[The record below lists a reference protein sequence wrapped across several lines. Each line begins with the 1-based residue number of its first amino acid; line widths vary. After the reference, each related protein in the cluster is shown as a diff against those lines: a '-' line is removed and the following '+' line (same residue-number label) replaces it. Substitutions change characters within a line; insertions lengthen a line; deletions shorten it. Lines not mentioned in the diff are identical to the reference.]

1 MRTYKVKEKYLKD
14 AAMWFAELGEVPN
27 TYAKVLITKSESKPT
42 AVIKRYWKR
51 YWKSWGGFIHEVK
64 KHHQDLI
71 DLTEPQKEAVS
82 ELPKDP
88 LEALRASTTEK

>member
-1 MRTYKVKEKYLKD
+1 
-14 AAMWFAELGEVPN
+14 
-27 TYAKVLITKSESKPT
+27 
-42 AVIKRYWKR
+42 KRYWKR
-51 YWKSWGGFIHEVK
+51 YWKSWGGFTHEVR

-71 DLTEPQKEAVS
+71 DLAKPQKEAVS

>member
-1 MRTYKVKEKYLKD
+1 
-14 AAMWFAELGEVPN
+14 MWFAEIGEVPS
-27 TYAKVLITKSESKPT
+27 TYGKVLTTKSESKPT

-64 KHHQDLI
+64 KNHQDLI
-71 DLTEPQKEAVS
+71 DLTLTPQEEVL